1 LQINLQR
8 RDSSRCEH
16 TGQYREASSCP
27 VLSAGIVPEFE
38 GVLVSSST
46 DRDALLG
53 FTPHPKP

>member
-1 LQINLQR
+1 LQISLQR

-16 TGQYREASSCP
+16 TGQYREASSFP
-27 VLSAGIVPEFE
+27 VFSAGIAPGFE
-38 GVLVSSST
+38 GVLFCSST